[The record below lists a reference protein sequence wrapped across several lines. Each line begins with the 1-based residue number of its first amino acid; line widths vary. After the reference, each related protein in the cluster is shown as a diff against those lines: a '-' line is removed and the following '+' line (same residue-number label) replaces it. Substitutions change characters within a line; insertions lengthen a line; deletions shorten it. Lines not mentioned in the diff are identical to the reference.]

1 MSLDAYVR
9 CRCIQEGRAKPHPNP
24 ELLIVDPLEGPQL
37 REEATDEQWEAHDEW
52 LADACEHQ
60 GFAAEEFIGNVWLVE
75 KIRNC
80 LQKLQDVS
88 RRTFPMLL
96 EKVIYDGT
104 HTGDLIE
111 ALDVP
116 MLLTEVEAAEKLASR
131 CGEDAPRLREFLKKM
146 HRLGMASLA
155 ARNPIQF

>member
-37 REEATDEQWEAHDEW
+37 REEATDDQWEAHDEW

-96 EKVIYDGT
+96 DKVIYDGT
-104 HTGDLIE
+104 HTGDLMGI
-111 ALDVP
+111 APTGRHIDIPVVDVMTVRDGKVVSEREYMDMMVIMSQLGVAP
-116 MLLTEVEAAEKLASR
+116 ASAA
-131 CGEDAPRLREFLKKM
+131 
-146 HRLGMASLA
+146 
-155 ARNPIQF
+155 